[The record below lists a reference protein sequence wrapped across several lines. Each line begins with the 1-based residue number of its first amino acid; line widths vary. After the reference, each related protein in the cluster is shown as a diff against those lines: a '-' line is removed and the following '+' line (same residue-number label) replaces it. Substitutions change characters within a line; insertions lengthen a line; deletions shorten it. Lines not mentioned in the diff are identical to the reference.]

1 MSSAIKALIVVVCF
15 SVCGAGA
22 FFATE
27 PVPKAQSHP
36 PNATPVKNRETAQR
50 VWIQV

>member
-1 MSSAIKALIVVVCF
+1 MSSAIKVLIVVLCF

-27 PVPKAQSHP
+27 PVPKARLHP
-36 PNATPVKNRETAQR
+36 PNATPVKNRETLQR